1 MAKFETADATGA
13 DLPHLI
19 TFAGKT
25 SARADFDAKK
35 FAQAIIRTRKTKMT
49 LAERRAK
56 QRAME
61 AKLARY

>member
-1 MAKFETADATGA
+1 MAKIEHADATSP

-35 FAQAIIRTRKTKMT
+35 FAQAIVRTRRPKMT
-49 LAERRAK
+49 LGERQAK

-61 AKLARY
+61 AKLANY